1 MTHPAP
7 SLARAA
13 AARLAESCSTIVGDA
28 TRSVI
33 LHGSLATGEFRP
45 QRSDIDLLMVS
56 DTELTDDMRAA
67 LERSVRE
74 ADIGPA
80 GGIDLH
86 VVLTEAAAA
95 PTRTPPAQLHVGR
108 YDGSSLGVEV
118 QEAVPQ
124 DPDLP
129 AELSMVRQN
138 GIALLGRPPSEVIG
152 PVPPEWIV
160 ERGRYWLQQ
169 WRTRPD
175 DAESA
180 ALMVLTACRVWHFAH
195 TNRHAGKAAAARWAL
210 EREPSATAVRQA
222 LQQYLDDP
230 AASIDPAGI
239 ARVMDIVLD
248 ETG

>member
-86 VVLTEAAAA
+86 VVL
-95 PTRTPPAQLHVGR
+95 
-108 YDGSSLGVEV
+108 
-118 QEAVPQ
+118 
-124 DPDLP
+124 
-129 AELSMVRQN
+129 
-138 GIALLGRPPSEVIG
+138 RPPPHPRG
-152 PVPPEWIV
+152 P
-160 ERGRYWLQQ
+160 
-169 WRTRPD
+169 RP
-175 DAESA
+175 
-180 ALMVLTACRVWHFAH
+180 LNCT
-195 TNRHAGKAAAARWAL
+195 
-210 EREPSATAVRQA
+210 
-222 LQQYLDDP
+222 
-230 AASIDPAGI
+230 
-239 ARVMDIVLD
+239 
-248 ETG
+248 